1 MCDVVCS
8 MMSRLRAFRVQEI
21 LLMTGFSFVGAL
33 FTEPNGWSLW
43 NVSSA
48 ALAILFY
55 VMAVFFLNSFADH
68 AADATSQRLSHVA
81 RVPRRTYFI
90 LLLSAAASVMLFSA
104 LNSHRLLILML
115 VSLLLWSLYYF
126 PPIHLKSRLL
136 GGTFAHLAGGM
147 LHFQMGY
154 IGFGMS
160 DTDGWWI
167 SAFFAFILAAGHFNH
182 EMMDHDADR
191 TSGFQTT
198 TVRWGLN
205 AGKWLR
211 TFFSALS
218 VCWAALLFQ
227 WQIWS
232 FAPFAAFVLAS
243 IAMTV
248 ASAALSPN
256 NVKLFQRISR
266 RLFLAAG
273 MTVVAVRLWALL
285 T

>member
-1 MCDVVCS
+1 
-8 MMSRLRAFRVQEI
+8 
-21 LLMTGFSFVGAL
+21 MTGFSFVGAL

-81 RVPRRTYFI
+81 RVPRRTYLI
-90 LLLSAAASVMLFSA
+90 LLLSSAAAVMLFSA
-104 LNSHRLLILML
+104 LNSDRLLILML
-115 VSLLLWSLYYF
+115 ASLLLWCFYYL
-126 PPIHLKSRLL
+126 PPIRMKSRLL
-136 GGTFAHLAGGM
+136 GGTFAHLAGGT

-182 EMMDHDADR
+182 EMMDHDTDLA
-191 TSGFQTT
+191 SGYRTT
-198 TVRWGLN
+198 TVRWGIN
-205 AGKWLR
+205 ASKWLR

-227 WQIWS
+227 WQIMS
-232 FAPFAAFVLAS
+232 FVPFAAFVLAS
-243 IAMTV
+243 IAITV
-248 ASAALSPN
+248 ASAAIPQN

-266 RLFLAAG
+266 GLFLVAG
-273 MTVVAVRLWALL
+273 LTVLAERLWALL